1 MRIICAYMRSSKFE
15 RYAHT
20 LHNYARIVEMQ
31 EKLKQIV
38 KKIYFKIELLFF
50 TYSYYL
56 QKNWLLSFN
65 IG

>member
-1 MRIICAYMRSSKFE
+1 MRSSKFE

-50 TYSYYL
+50 TFL
-56 QKNWLLSFN
+56 RVQLK
-65 IG
+65 